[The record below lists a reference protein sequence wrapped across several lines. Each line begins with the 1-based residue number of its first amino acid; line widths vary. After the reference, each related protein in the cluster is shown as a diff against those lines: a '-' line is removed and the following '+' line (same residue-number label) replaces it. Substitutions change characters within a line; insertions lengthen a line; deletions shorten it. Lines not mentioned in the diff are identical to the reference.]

1 MEDKEIIE
9 RIIKHGDTKCYAEIV
24 KRYSGTIYSK
34 VLRLVKQSDMAKDIT
49 QQAFIRAYSNLDT
62 WRGGALGGWINAIA
76 MHLALNHLSKMQRQR
91 TDSIEDKP
99 LPDMSD
105 DYSEERENMLS
116 AMDRAIERLPE
127 IDRQIIMLHYYKS
140 KKTSE
145 IATILNLSNSNV
157 LVKLHRIREQ
167 LKKEIEYE
175 RDK

>member
-1 MEDKEIIE
+1 MEDNEIIE
-9 RIIKHGDTKCYAEIV
+9 RILKHGDTKCYAEVV

-34 VLRLVKQSDMAKDIT
+34 VLRLVKQPDMAKDIT

-116 AMDRAIERLPE
+116 AMDSPIPYPPLS
-127 IDRQIIMLHYYKS
+127 ML
-140 KKTSE
+140 
-145 IATILNLSNSNV
+145 
-157 LVKLHRIREQ
+157 
-167 LKKEIEYE
+167 
-175 RDK
+175 

>member
-9 RIIKHGDTKCYAEIV
+9 RIIKHGDTKCYAEVV

-34 VLRLVKQSDMAKDIT
+34 VLRLVKQPDMAKDIT

-167 LKKEIEYE
+167 LKKEIENE